1 MTRASY
7 SRSKTKQSTN
17 QHMCH
22 VSAREQTH
30 VRFAVYP
37 YDWTVACRCPGIE
50 GNAKAYAGMNNKQY
64 RRNFTPSDDAL
75 ILEQPVTRVGLKTL
89 ATMLHTSQETLMRRA
104 DELRVSLAISDVHD
118 GVVDTRA
125 LRRSDGLVDP
135 LLERLKQVHGDQK

>member
-22 VSAREQTH
+22 VSACEQTH
-30 VRFAVYP
+30 VCFAVYP
-37 YDWTVACRCPGIE
+37 YDWTTACPGIE
-50 GNAKAYAGMNNKQY
+50 GNARAYVSMNNKQY

-135 LLERLKQVHGDQK
+135 LLERLKRVHGERR